1 MPKEHRGM
9 LDGKGRCFAL
19 VASRFSRVITEQLVH
34 GAVDCLSQHGCSPDD
49 VEVYWVPGAF
59 ELPQAARLAAET
71 GRFDAIVGLGCVI
84 RGQTPH
90 FDYVAKETAAGLARA
105 GWETRVPVIFGVITA
120 DTAEQAIE
128 RAGIKQG
135 GRGWDAA
142 LSALEMADL
151 VRSLKSAPARPTRL
165 TRGK

>member
-9 LDGKGRCFAL
+9 LDGKGRSFAL
-19 VASRFSRVITEQLVH
+19 VASRFSRVITEQLVQ
-34 GAVDCLSQHGCSPDD
+34 GAIDCLVQHGSDP
-49 VEVYWVPGAF
+49 EAIEIFWVPGAF
-59 ELPQAARLAAET
+59 ELPPVARLAAET
-71 GRFDAIVGLGCVI
+71 GRFDAVLGLGCVI

-105 GWETRVPVIFGVITA
+105 GWETRVPVVFGVITA
-120 DTAEQAIE
+120 DTMEQAIE
-128 RAGIKQG
+128 RAGIKQS

-151 VRSLKSAPARPTRL
+151 VRSLKPRPTRV

>member
-9 LDGKGRCFAL
+9 LDGKGRRFAL

-34 GAVDCLSQHGCSPDD
+34 GAVDCLTQHGCGSG
-49 VEVYWVPGAF
+49 EIEIFWVPGAY
-59 ELPQAARLAAET
+59 ELPQVARLAAET
-71 GRFDAIVGLGCVI
+71 GRFGAVLGLGCII

-90 FDYVAKETAAGLARA
+90 FEYVAKETAAGLARA

-120 DTAEQAIE
+120 DTMEQAIE

-142 LSALEMADL
+142 LSALEMAGL
-151 VRSLKSAPARPTRL
+151 IQSLTPRPTRV

>member
-9 LDGKGRCFAL
+9 LDGKGRRFAL

-34 GAVDCLSQHGCSPDD
+34 GAIDCLAQHGCDAGEL
-49 VEVYWVPGAF
+49 EVFWVPGAY
-59 ELPQAARLAAET
+59 ELPQVARLAAET
-71 GRFDAIVGLGCVI
+71 GRFDAVLGLGCII

-90 FDYVAKETAAGLARA
+90 FEYVAKETAAGLARA

-120 DTAEQAIE
+120 DTMEQAIE

-142 LSALEMADL
+142 LSALEMAGL
-151 VRSLKSAPARPTRL
+151 VQSLTPRPARV